1 MALLRNSLLSSVV
14 VALVQCGVGGATMTL
29 TMTAYLTSDCSGP
42 AVERDTTDINVG
54 RCETGRPFTT
64 HDLGDGTWTHGTDPD
79 AEDQRYG
86 IYAYKAICQPDGHVM
101 DIPYTDTACGNGL
114 SERRWRDVYRTQM
127 QAIPGISMYS
137 PPNNDVFSFI
147 SGRCKPVGYAT
158 LTDGTRLYAS
168 MMPSFS
174 CPPPPS
180 SPTNDGDDGSSGSSV
195 GGRLV
200 GFLIIF
206 VPVVILGY
214 IRYKFWKSVCSPC
227 NRSATGQTN
236 MMQPLQPTQTT
247 LLRGPRAPPTLSTP
261 PPNLPEEYAQ
271 QPPPSAAPYDQA
283 SAAPSAYV
291 HPQMLPMQPQMPPPM
306 QQRVGASVDELLT
319 AAQLHAFCAPV
330 RSIGVA
336 TTEDFQDV
344 DDEDL
349 IGCGLNKIQI
359 KRLRRKLLEITPV
372 F

>member
-214 IRYKFWKSVCSPC
+214 IRYKFWKSVCATC
-227 NRSATGQTN
+227 DRSATSQTMY
-236 MMQPLQPTQTT
+236 MMQPSLQPTQTT
-247 LLRGPRAPPTLSTP
+247 LSSNPLAPPTI
-261 PPNLPEEYAQ
+261 
-271 QPPPSAAPYDQA
+271 SAPRPDF
-283 SAAPSAYV
+283 SHSEMP
-291 HPQMLPMQPQMPPPM
+291 PMQPQMPPPM
-306 QQRVGASVDELLT
+306 PQQQRVGASVDELLT
-319 AAQLHAFCAPV
+319 AARLDAFCEPV
-330 RSIGVA
+330 RSMGVA

-359 KRLRRKLLEITPV
+359 KRLRRKLLEMSV
-372 F
+372 